1 MLKSFWF
8 WMVFLFV
15 AVQFIPIDTPTDI
28 ESPKEDELQADEAV
42 LSILK
47 RSCYDCHSN
56 HVELPYYDKIAPAS
70 VFAMNHVKK
79 GRKALNFSQWNN
91 YTKEKQLKILEKI
104 PKSIVIRMPLP
115 SYLWLHKS
123 ATLTQKEKKILK
135 RWSQKLKENIN

>member
-56 HVELPYYDKIAPAS
+56 HVELPFYDKIAPAS
-70 VFAMNHVKK
+70 IFAMNHVKK
-79 GRKALNFSQWNN
+79 GREVVNFSQWKS
-91 YTKEKQLKILEKI
+91 YSKERQLKILEKI

-115 SYLWLHKS
+115 SYLWLHES
-123 ATLTQKEKKILK
+123 AKLSQKEKRVLK
-135 RWSQKLKENIN
+135 RWARSLL